1 MWGQNG
7 RGALGLGRGDWV
19 WGGLPGEMAQTD
31 VNLGTGKYVKA
42 LAMACYFDGAVGTG
56 HSCAIVSDRENP
68 GCLKCWGANDKGQVS
83 ACCRS
88 AARAR
93 GPRLTT
99 KKARLPGHRG
109 PGPPPLGD
117 GRQLAVRGSWYYLD
131 FPGMAAPDGGECH
144 RQRPEHR
151 IAS

>member
-1 MWGQNG
+1 MKMWGQNG

-31 VNLGTGKYVKA
+31 VNLGTGKYVRA

-88 AARAR
+88 GAWS
-93 GPRLTT
+93 P
-99 KKARLPGHRG
+99 
-109 PGPPPLGD
+109 
-117 GRQLAVRGSWYYLD
+117 
-131 FPGMAAPDGGECH
+131 
-144 RQRPEHR
+144 
-151 IAS
+151 